1 MILLQDLSALED
13 GNEAV
18 HEAIKAATGFKWFD
32 AAGVTEMLIRFG
44 FFMLVL
50 WFIVYFLYYRK
61 THRRD
66 YFFTLVL
73 LSVSIFFLIYLL
85 GSVKV
90 KIGFALGLFAIFGV
104 LRYRT
109 ETIPVREM
117 SYMFGVISLSVIN
130 ALADSLSIAE
140 LLLPN
145 VAIAVLI
152 WLFETYVLRKNLA
165 SKLILYDRIE
175 LITPER
181 REELLADLRK
191 RTGLEITKLNIGSV
205 DFLKDTAIIKIEYEN
220 DGNGDKQ
227 INDTLKV
234 PKYEWQDVKETTDS
248 KPAVAAVRSFHP
260 DILVSRR
267 CRVGCFGRGLPQV
280 LQEVERGSRDGIPFA
295 QRFPHRRPRQPGR
308 RRQLQSAAVA
318 QGKCGLHPAHR
329 QQPRGNHLS
338 GRWCELQ

>member
-1 MILLQDLSALED
+1 MILLQDLSALD
-13 GNEAV
+13 NGTDAV
-18 HEAIKAATGFKWFD
+18 HEVASKVASDFRWYD

-50 WFIVYFLYYRK
+50 FFIVYFLYYRK

-130 ALADSLSIAE
+130 ALAESLSFVE

-145 VAIAVLI
+145 IAIALLI
-152 WLFETYVLRKNLA
+152 WLFEAFVLRRNLA

-181 REELLADLRK
+181 RDELIEDLRK
-191 RTGLEITKLNIGSV
+191 RTGLNIYKVSVGSI
-205 DFLKDTAIIKIEYEN
+205 DFLKDTAVLKIEYEN
-220 DGNGDKQ
+220 DGGGGSHVN
-227 INDTLKV
+227 NTLKI
-234 PKYEWQDVKETTDS
+234 PKYEWEEVKET
-248 KPAVAAVRSFHP
+248 
-260 DILVSRR
+260 
-267 CRVGCFGRGLPQV
+267 
-280 LQEVERGSRDGIPFA
+280 
-295 QRFPHRRPRQPGR
+295 
-308 RRQLQSAAVA
+308 
-318 QGKCGLHPAHR
+318 
-329 QQPRGNHLS
+329 N
-338 GRWCELQ
+338 

>member
-145 VAIAVLI
+145 VAIALLI
-152 WLFETYVLRKNLA
+152 WLFEAYVLRKNLA
-165 SKLILYDRIE
+165 SRLILYDRIE

-234 PKYEWQDVKETTDS
+234 PKYEWQDVKE
-248 KPAVAAVRSFHP
+248 
-260 DILVSRR
+260 
-267 CRVGCFGRGLPQV
+267 
-280 LQEVERGSRDGIPFA
+280 
-295 QRFPHRRPRQPGR
+295 
-308 RRQLQSAAVA
+308 
-318 QGKCGLHPAHR
+318 
-329 QQPRGNHLS
+329 NN
-338 GRWCELQ
+338 

>member
-13 GNEAV
+13 GNDAVQEAMM
-18 HEAIKAATGFKWFD
+18 AATGFKWCD
-32 AAGVTEMLIRFG
+32 AAGVTEMLLRFG

-152 WLFETYVLRKNLA
+152 WLFETFVLRKNLA

-181 REELLADLRK
+181 REELLEDLRK

-234 PKYEWQDVKETTDS
+234 PKYEWQDVKE
-248 KPAVAAVRSFHP
+248 
-260 DILVSRR
+260 
-267 CRVGCFGRGLPQV
+267 
-280 LQEVERGSRDGIPFA
+280 
-295 QRFPHRRPRQPGR
+295 
-308 RRQLQSAAVA
+308 
-318 QGKCGLHPAHR
+318 
-329 QQPRGNHLS
+329 NN
-338 GRWCELQ
+338 

>member
-1 MILLQDLSALED
+1 MFLLQDLTGLED
-13 GNEAV
+13 GAADVV
-18 HEAIKAATGFKWFD
+18 HEAVSKGMNFKWID
-32 AAGVTEMLIRFG
+32 EAGVMEMLIRFG

-50 WFIVYFLYYRK
+50 WFIVHFLYYRK

-130 ALADSLSIAE
+130 ALADSLSFVE
-140 LLLPN
+140 LLIPN
-145 VAIAVLI
+145 LAIALLI
-152 WLFETYVLRKNLA
+152 WMFETFVLRKNLA

-181 REELLADLRK
+181 REELLADLTK
-191 RTGLEITKLNIGSV
+191 RTGLNITKLNIGSV
-205 DFLKDTAIIKIEYEN
+205 DFLKDSAIIKIEYEN
-220 DGNGDKQ
+220 DGTADKQ
-227 INDTLKV
+227 ISDTLKIHRD
-234 PKYEWQDVKETTDS
+234 EWQDVKEN
-248 KPAVAAVRSFHP
+248 
-260 DILVSRR
+260 
-267 CRVGCFGRGLPQV
+267 G
-280 LQEVERGSRDGIPFA
+280 
-295 QRFPHRRPRQPGR
+295 
-308 RRQLQSAAVA
+308 
-318 QGKCGLHPAHR
+318 
-329 QQPRGNHLS
+329 
-338 GRWCELQ
+338 

>member
-1 MILLQDLSALED
+1 MIEYMRLLQDLSGLEEGVD
-13 GNEAV
+13 VVQDVVN
-18 HEAIKAATGFKWFD
+18 KAHGGFRWYD
-32 AAGVTEMLIRFG
+32 AAGVTEMLLRFG

-50 WFIVYFLYYRK
+50 FFIVYFLYYRK

-130 ALADSLSIAE
+130 ALADALSFVE
-140 LLLPN
+140 LLVPN
-145 VAIAVLI
+145 IAIALLI
-152 WLFETYVLRKNLA
+152 WFFEALVLRRNLA

-181 REELLADLRK
+181 REELLEDLRK
-191 RTGLEITKLNIGSV
+191 RTGLNIYKLSIGSV

-220 DGNGDKQ
+220 DGSGSSH
-227 INDTLKV
+227 INNTLKIHRD
-234 PKYEWQDVKETTDS
+234 EWQDVKE
-248 KPAVAAVRSFHP
+248 
-260 DILVSRR
+260 
-267 CRVGCFGRGLPQV
+267 
-280 LQEVERGSRDGIPFA
+280 
-295 QRFPHRRPRQPGR
+295 
-308 RRQLQSAAVA
+308 
-318 QGKCGLHPAHR
+318 
-329 QQPRGNHLS
+329 NN
-338 GRWCELQ
+338 

>member
-1 MILLQDLSALED
+1 MLLLQDLTSLED
-13 GNEAV
+13 GSDAMNEV
-18 HEAIKAATGFKWFD
+18 IQAATDFKWFD

-130 ALADSLSIAE
+130 ALADSLSIIE
-140 LLLPN
+140 LLIPN
-145 VAIAVLI
+145 LAIAVLI
-152 WLFETYVLRKNLA
+152 WMFETFVLRKNLA

-175 LITPER
+175 LIMPER
-181 REELLADLRK
+181 RAELLEDLRK
-191 RTGLEITKLNIGSV
+191 RTGLEITRLNIGSV
-205 DFLKDTAIIKIEYEN
+205 DFLKDTAIIKIEYVN

-234 PKYEWQDVKETTDS
+234 PKYEWQDVKD
-248 KPAVAAVRSFHP
+248 
-260 DILVSRR
+260 
-267 CRVGCFGRGLPQV
+267 
-280 LQEVERGSRDGIPFA
+280 
-295 QRFPHRRPRQPGR
+295 
-308 RRQLQSAAVA
+308 
-318 QGKCGLHPAHR
+318 
-329 QQPRGNHLS
+329 NN
-338 GRWCELQ
+338 

>member
-1 MILLQDLSALED
+1 MFLLQDLTGLED
-13 GNEAV
+13 GAADVV
-18 HEAIKAATGFKWFD
+18 HEAVSKGMNFKWID
-32 AAGVTEMLIRFG
+32 EAGVMEMLIRFG

-50 WFIVYFLYYRK
+50 WFIVHFLYYRK

-130 ALADSLSIAE
+130 ALADSLSFVE
-140 LLLPN
+140 LLIPN
-145 VAIAVLI
+145 LAIALLI
-152 WLFETYVLRKNLA
+152 WMFETFVLRKNLA

-181 REELLADLRK
+181 REELLADLTK
-191 RTGLEITKLNIGSV
+191 RTGLKITKLNIGSV
-205 DFLKDTAIIKIEYEN
+205 DFLKDSAIIKIEYEN
-220 DGNGDKQ
+220 DGTADKQ
-227 INDTLKV
+227 ISDTLKIHRD
-234 PKYEWQDVKETTDS
+234 EWQDVKEN
-248 KPAVAAVRSFHP
+248 
-260 DILVSRR
+260 
-267 CRVGCFGRGLPQV
+267 G
-280 LQEVERGSRDGIPFA
+280 
-295 QRFPHRRPRQPGR
+295 
-308 RRQLQSAAVA
+308 
-318 QGKCGLHPAHR
+318 
-329 QQPRGNHLS
+329 
-338 GRWCELQ
+338 

>member
-1 MILLQDLSALED
+1 MFLLQDLTGLED
-13 GNEAV
+13 GAADVV
-18 HEAIKAATGFKWFD
+18 HEAVSKGMNFKWID
-32 AAGVTEMLIRFG
+32 EAGVMEMLIRFG

-50 WFIVYFLYYRK
+50 WFIVHFLYYRK

-130 ALADSLSIAE
+130 ALADSLSFVE
-140 LLLPN
+140 LLIPN
-145 VAIAVLI
+145 LAIALLI
-152 WLFETYVLRKNLA
+152 WMFETFVLRKNLA

-181 REELLADLRK
+181 REELLEDLVK
-191 RTGLEITKLNIGSV
+191 RTGLKINKLNIGSV
-205 DFLKDTAIIKIEYEN
+205 DFLKDSAIIKIEYEN
-220 DGNGDKQ
+220 DGTADKQ
-227 INDTLKV
+227 ISDTLKIHRD
-234 PKYEWQDVKETTDS
+234 EWQDVKEN
-248 KPAVAAVRSFHP
+248 
-260 DILVSRR
+260 
-267 CRVGCFGRGLPQV
+267 G
-280 LQEVERGSRDGIPFA
+280 
-295 QRFPHRRPRQPGR
+295 
-308 RRQLQSAAVA
+308 
-318 QGKCGLHPAHR
+318 
-329 QQPRGNHLS
+329 
-338 GRWCELQ
+338 

>member
-1 MILLQDLSALED
+1 MRLLQDLSALDD
-13 GNEAV
+13 GAGVV
-18 HEAIKAATGFKWFD
+18 HDVVSHAASGFRWYD
-32 AAGVTEMLIRFG
+32 AAGVSEMLMRFG

-50 WFIVYFLYYRK
+50 FFIVYFLYYRK

-130 ALADSLSIAE
+130 ALADSLSFVE
-140 LLLPN
+140 LLVPN
-145 VAIAVLI
+145 IAIAVLI
-152 WLFETYVLRKNLA
+152 WLFETFVLRASIA

-181 REELLADLRK
+181 REELLEDLHK
-191 RTGLEITKLNIGSV
+191 RTGLKITKVNVGSI
-205 DFLKDTAIIKIEYEN
+205 DFLKDTAILKIEYEN
-220 DGNGDKQ
+220 DGGGASHV
-227 INDTLKV
+227 NDTLKI
-234 PKYEWQDVKETTDS
+234 PKYEWQDVKE
-248 KPAVAAVRSFHP
+248 
-260 DILVSRR
+260 
-267 CRVGCFGRGLPQV
+267 
-280 LQEVERGSRDGIPFA
+280 
-295 QRFPHRRPRQPGR
+295 
-308 RRQLQSAAVA
+308 
-318 QGKCGLHPAHR
+318 
-329 QQPRGNHLS
+329 NN
-338 GRWCELQ
+338 

>member
-1 MILLQDLSALED
+1 MILLQDLSALD
-13 GNEAV
+13 NGTDAV
-18 HEAIKAATGFKWFD
+18 HEVASKVASDFKWYD

-50 WFIVYFLYYRK
+50 FFIVYFLYYRK

-73 LSVSIFFLIYLL
+73 LIVTLFFLIYLL

-130 ALADSLSIAE
+130 ALAESLSFVE

-145 VAIAVLI
+145 IAIALLI
-152 WLFETYVLRKNLA
+152 WLFETFVLRRNLA

-181 REELLADLRK
+181 RDELIEDLRK
-191 RTGLEITKLNIGSV
+191 RTGLNIHKVSVGSI
-205 DFLKDTAIIKIEYEN
+205 DFLKDTAVLKIEYEN
-220 DGNGDKQ
+220 DGGGGSHVN
-227 INDTLKV
+227 NTLKI
-234 PKYEWQDVKETTDS
+234 PKYEWEEVKET
-248 KPAVAAVRSFHP
+248 
-260 DILVSRR
+260 
-267 CRVGCFGRGLPQV
+267 
-280 LQEVERGSRDGIPFA
+280 
-295 QRFPHRRPRQPGR
+295 
-308 RRQLQSAAVA
+308 
-318 QGKCGLHPAHR
+318 
-329 QQPRGNHLS
+329 N
-338 GRWCELQ
+338 

>member
-1 MILLQDLSALED
+1 MRLLQDLTGLED
-13 GNEAV
+13 GVA
-18 HEAIKAATGFKWFD
+18 D
-32 AAGVTEMLIRFG
+32 AADAIQSAASSGFTMNWYDGAGFVEMMLRFG
-44 FFMLVL
+44 FFMVVL
-50 WFIVYFLYYRK
+50 WFIVYLLYYRK

-66 YFFTLVL
+66 YFFTLIL

-140 LLLPN
+140 LLVPN
-145 VAIAVLI
+145 LAIALLI
-152 WLFETYVLRKNLA
+152 WFFETFVLRKSLA

-181 REELLADLRK
+181 REELLEDLVK
-191 RTGLEITKLNIGSV
+191 RTGLNITKLNIGSV

-220 DGNGDKQ
+220 DGSGDQ
-227 INDTLKV
+227 QVNNTLKV
-234 PKYEWQDVKETTDS
+234 PKYEWQDVKE
-248 KPAVAAVRSFHP
+248 
-260 DILVSRR
+260 
-267 CRVGCFGRGLPQV
+267 
-280 LQEVERGSRDGIPFA
+280 
-295 QRFPHRRPRQPGR
+295 
-308 RRQLQSAAVA
+308 
-318 QGKCGLHPAHR
+318 
-329 QQPRGNHLS
+329 NN
-338 GRWCELQ
+338 

>member
-1 MILLQDLSALED
+1 MKLLQDLTALDD
-13 GNEAV
+13 GSDAV
-18 HEAIKAATGFKWFD
+18 QEVMKMTTGSFKWFD
-32 AAGVTEMLIRFG
+32 AAGVTEMLMRFG

-130 ALADSLSIAE
+130 ALADSLSFVE

-152 WLFETYVLRKNLA
+152 WLFETFVLRKSIG

-175 LITPER
+175 LITPDR
-181 REELLADLRK
+181 REELLDDLHK
-191 RTGLEITKLNIGSV
+191 RTGLNITKLSVGSI
-205 DFLKDTAIIKIEYEN
+205 DFLKDTAILKIEYIN
-220 DGNGDKQ
+220 DGSSDSQ
-227 INDTLKV
+227 INNTLKIHRD
-234 PKYEWQDVKETTDS
+234 EWQDVKENS
-248 KPAVAAVRSFHP
+248 
-260 DILVSRR
+260 
-267 CRVGCFGRGLPQV
+267 
-280 LQEVERGSRDGIPFA
+280 
-295 QRFPHRRPRQPGR
+295 
-308 RRQLQSAAVA
+308 
-318 QGKCGLHPAHR
+318 
-329 QQPRGNHLS
+329 
-338 GRWCELQ
+338 

>member
-145 VAIAVLI
+145 VAIALLI
-152 WLFETYVLRKNLA
+152 WLFEAYVLRKNLA

-234 PKYEWQDVKETTDS
+234 PKYEWQDVKE
-248 KPAVAAVRSFHP
+248 
-260 DILVSRR
+260 
-267 CRVGCFGRGLPQV
+267 
-280 LQEVERGSRDGIPFA
+280 
-295 QRFPHRRPRQPGR
+295 
-308 RRQLQSAAVA
+308 
-318 QGKCGLHPAHR
+318 
-329 QQPRGNHLS
+329 NN
-338 GRWCELQ
+338 

>member
-1 MILLQDLSALED
+1 MRLLQDLSALED
-13 GNEAV
+13 GTETVQTAV
-18 HEAIKAATGFKWFD
+18 HHASHAFRWFD

-44 FFMLVL
+44 FFLLVL
-50 WFIVYFLYYRK
+50 FFIVYFLYYRK

-130 ALADSLSIAE
+130 ALADSLSFVE
-140 LLLPN
+140 LLIPN
-145 VAIAVLI
+145 IAIALLI
-152 WLFETYVLRKNLA
+152 WFFEACVLRRNLA

-181 REELLADLRK
+181 REELLEDLHK
-191 RTGLEITKLNIGSV
+191 RTGLNITKVTIGSI
-205 DFLKDTAIIKIEYEN
+205 DFLKDTAVIKIDYEN
-220 DGNGDKQ
+220 DGGGGSH
-227 INDTLKV
+227 INNTLKI
-234 PKYEWQDVKETTDS
+234 PKYEWQDIKE
-248 KPAVAAVRSFHP
+248 
-260 DILVSRR
+260 
-267 CRVGCFGRGLPQV
+267 
-280 LQEVERGSRDGIPFA
+280 
-295 QRFPHRRPRQPGR
+295 
-308 RRQLQSAAVA
+308 
-318 QGKCGLHPAHR
+318 
-329 QQPRGNHLS
+329 NN
-338 GRWCELQ
+338 

>member
-1 MILLQDLSALED
+1 MILLEDILSSED
-13 GNEAV
+13 GVDAV
-18 HEAIKAATGFKWFD
+18 HDAINNLASDFRWIDAVGF
-32 AAGVTEMLIRFG
+32 TEMLIRFG
-44 FFMLVL
+44 FFLIVL
-50 WFIVYFLYYRK
+50 FFIVYCLYYRK

-130 ALADSLSIAE
+130 ALADSLSFVE

-145 VAIAVLI
+145 VSIALLI
-152 WLFETYVLRKNLA
+152 WLFETFVLRRNLA

-181 REELLADLRK
+181 REELIEDLRK
-191 RTGLEITKLNIGSV
+191 RTGLNIYKVTIGSV
-205 DFLKDTAIIKIEYEN
+205 DFLKDTAVIKIEYEN
-220 DGNGDKQ
+220 DGGGGSH
-227 INDTLKV
+227 INDTLKI
-234 PKYEWQDVKETTDS
+234 PRYEWQDVKE
-248 KPAVAAVRSFHP
+248 
-260 DILVSRR
+260 
-267 CRVGCFGRGLPQV
+267 
-280 LQEVERGSRDGIPFA
+280 
-295 QRFPHRRPRQPGR
+295 
-308 RRQLQSAAVA
+308 
-318 QGKCGLHPAHR
+318 
-329 QQPRGNHLS
+329 NN
-338 GRWCELQ
+338 